1 MQRYKETLLIAIFAI
16 VLIIFAAIKVQPK
29 AVEFYNVET
38 GLSAKKV
45 ESADLDRKLETLK
58 AAEAQKD
65 MQLAGQVKKIYKPEV
80 AGMDAESSF
89 TVPFDDI
96 IEMAKYNGVKIYA
109 VEYVYNPT
117 GDEFVTGASDKFNV
131 CQLNMQVIADY
142 SDLESFLKELYKYPY
157 LVNMDKIELSPY
169 EKNKAI
175 LLGNLQ
181 IKLYASK

>member
-1 MQRYKETLLIAIFAI
+1 VQRYQETLLIVIIAVVLLALAI
-16 VLIIFAAIKVQPK
+16 VKVKPTAAEMYTVM
-29 AVEFYNVET
+29 T
-38 GLSAKKV
+38 SLSTKQT
-45 ESADLDRKLETLK
+45 ESADLERKLETLK
-58 AAEAQKD
+58 AEDAQKD
-65 MQLAGQVKKIYKPEV
+65 MQLAGQVKKIYKPEA

-131 CQLNMQVIADY
+131 CQLNMQIIADY
-142 SDLESFLKELYKYPY
+142 SDIESFLKELYKYPY
-157 LVNMDKIELSPY
+157 LLNLDKIELSPY

-181 IKLYASK
+181 LKLYASK